1 MERHLEE
8 IQRQIEGL
16 TRELREVKQRLETL
30 EARGGAASDTAP
42 EETPTL
48 AAGDVSEAEATP
60 LMTPAGTIPLIGRTL
75 VILGGAYLLRALT
88 SSVLTDS
95 ALLPPAGGAVAGLVY
110 AAWWLV
116 QADRSAAAGR
126 RQSAVFHGLAT
137 ALIAYPLIWE
147 TTARLEFLGANA
159 AAAALLVLLLL
170 GLAVAWRR
178 ELWEIVW
185 TITLLTVATSLALIV
200 ATHEFMALTTT
211 LLLAVRRRGNPGLP
225 RPLPRPALAG
235 RLGGRPGGAHSHLRG
250 AGPGRSAEAG
260 DALALGGVV
269 AVCTALPL
277 LYLGSISAHTL
288 LRGRPIS
295 AFEVTQA
302 GMALLIGFSGAV
314 RVTTARGADAAF
326 VGIVGLVLGAACYAA
341 ALTFIDRRLG
351 RGRNFYSYTT
361 LAGLLVLTGSWL
373 ILDSVAL
380 ALTWSA
386 LAVAATGL
394 GGRFDRITLKF
405 HGAVYVAAAT
415 TAAGLIVCAYGGLF
429 ADPTGTWVSPE
440 PVGIPVTL
448 VAAACYAILAATRG
462 ETVRRWFEL
471 LPQAIV
477 GAAAVWSVAG
487 LTAGV
492 LSAPITAAFGAGAA
506 APFVAASRTAVI
518 AILAVALAGA
528 GRHWSLRELTWFV
541 YPVLVAGGVKLIL
554 EDFDYDQPVA
564 LFLALALYGSALIA
578 TPRLIRKNP

>member
-1 MERHLEE
+1 MS
-8 IQRQIEGL
+8 GL
-16 TRELREVKQRLETL
+16 TLSMV
-30 EARGGAASDTAP
+30 
-42 EETPTL
+42 
-48 AAGDVSEAEATP
+48 
-60 LMTPAGTIPLIGRTL
+60 IPLIGRTL
-75 VILGGAYLLRALT
+75 VVLGGAYLLRALT
-88 SSVLTDS
+88 SS

-116 QADRSAAAGR
+116 QADRSAAAGWQ
-126 RQSAVFHGLAT
+126 RQSAVFHGFAT

-147 TTARLEFLGANA
+147 TTARLEFLGASA
-159 AAAALLVLLLL
+159 AAAALLVLLVL

-200 ATHEFMALTTT
+200 ATHEFMPLTTT
-211 LLLAVRRRGNPGLP
+211 LLLAVVAVEMLAYHDRCLGLRWP
-225 RPLPRPALAG
+225 VASGADLAV
-235 RLGGRPGGAHSHLRG
+235 LILTSASL
-250 AGPGRSAEAG
+250 ASGRSAEAG
-260 DALALGGVV
+260 DAVALGGVV
-269 AVCTALPL
+269 AVCMALPL

-302 GMALLIGFSGAV
+302 GMALFIGFSGAV

-373 ILDSVAL
+373 ILDAVAL
-380 ALTWSA
+380 ALTWSV

-415 TAAGLIVCAYGGLF
+415 TAAGLILCAYSGLF
-429 ADPTGTWVSPE
+429 ADPTGIWESPK
-440 PVGIPVTL
+440 PVGIPVTPWQPL
-448 VAAACYAILAATRG
+448 VTQFSPPRAAR
-462 ETVRRWFEL
+462 
-471 LPQAIV
+471 P
-477 GAAAVWSVAG
+477 SVAG
-487 LTAGV
+487 SNSSHRQSSGRR
-492 LSAPITAAFGAGAA
+492 SSGASPA
-506 APFVAASRTAVI
+506 
-518 AILAVALAGA
+518 
-528 GRHWSLRELTWFV
+528 
-541 YPVLVAGGVKLIL
+541 
-554 EDFDYDQPVA
+554 
-564 LFLALALYGSALIA
+564 
-578 TPRLIRKNP
+578 

>member
-1 MERHLEE
+1 VEQHLDE

-16 TRELREVKQRLETL
+16 TRELCEVKQRLETL
-30 EARGGAASDTAP
+30 EARGRAASDTAP
-42 EETPTL
+42 EQAPAQ
-48 AAGDVSEAEATP
+48 AAGDVSDAGATP
-60 LMTPAGTIPLIGRTL
+60 LMTPARTIPLIGRTL

-95 ALLPPAGGAVAGLVY
+95 ALLPPAGGAVAGLLY

-126 RQSAVFHGLAT
+126 RQSAVFLGLAT

-147 TTARLEFLGANA
+147 TTARLEFLGASA
-159 AAAALLVLLLL
+159 AAAALFVLLLL
-170 GLAVAWRR
+170 GLAVARRR

-185 TITLLTVATSLALIV
+185 TITLFTVATSLALIV
-200 ATHEFMALTTT
+200 VTHEFMPLTTT
-211 LLLAVRRRGNPGLP
+211 LLLASVAVEILAYHDRFLGLRWP
-225 RPLPRPALAG
+225 VAL
-235 RLGGRPGGAHSHLRG
+235 GADLAVLILTSAALV
-250 AGPGRSAEAG
+250 PGRSAETG

-277 LYLGSISAHTL
+277 LYLGSISARTL

-302 GMALLIGFSGAV
+302 GVALLIGFTGAV
-314 RVTTARGADAAF
+314 RVTIARGADPAF

-361 LAGLLVLTGSWL
+361 LAGLLVLAGSWL
-373 ILDSVAL
+373 MLDSVAL

-405 HGAVYVAAAT
+405 HGAVYVAAAA
-415 TAAGLIVCAYGGLF
+415 TAAGLVVCAYRGLF
-429 ADPTGTWVSPE
+429 AEPTGIWE
-440 PVGIPVTL
+440 PPKAVGIVVTL

-462 ETVRRWFEL
+462 EAVRRWFEL

-492 LSAPITAAFGAGAA
+492 LSAPITAAFGADAA
-506 APFVAASRTAVI
+506 APLVAASRTAVI
-518 AILAVALAGA
+518 VILAMALAGA
-528 GRHWSLRELTWFV
+528 SRRWSLRELTWFV
-541 YPVLVAGGVKLIL
+541 YPVLVAGGIKLIF

-578 TPRLIRKNP
+578 TPRLMRKNP